1 MWYNHIPM
9 DEKTSQPQPNP
20 VVFTVTIPWPE
31 VKAEYQNQLK
41 VLASQTELPGFRK
54 GMAPINL
61 VEEKADKKKLYGQ
74 VMEVVLPKAYKKEAE
89 SRKLVPFIQPRVK
102 PIQSQENQDWIFEIT
117 VITKPEVDLAD
128 LNEKLKSA
136 LAPSKIIAPD
146 KKEPTK
152 DEKLKT
158 AFDTLLDT
166 VKVDLPQVLIE
177 EEVNLR
183 LSQLID
189 QVQSIGMTMDQYL
202 AAKQLTPEKLRE
214 SYQKSAKE
222 MLTLNLAL
230 DKIAEKNQYTG
241 KDRTALAVDWLVS
254 H

>member
-1 MWYNHIPM
+1 MSEN
-9 DEKTSQPQPNP
+9 TSSQSNTI
-20 VVFTVTIPWPE
+20 VFTVTIPWPE
-31 VKAEYQNQLK
+31 VKEEYQNQLK
-41 VLASQTELPGFRK
+41 LLASETELPGFRK

-74 VMEVVLPKAYKKEAE
+74 VIEVVLPKAYKKEAE
-89 SRKLVPFIQPRVK
+89 QRKLVPFIQPRVK

-117 VITKPEVDLAD
+117 VITKPEVDIAD
-128 LNEKLKSA
+128 LEEKLKSA
-136 LAPSKIIAPD
+136 LAPSKIITPD
-146 KKEPTK
+146 KKEATK
-152 DEKLKT
+152 DEKLKI

-166 VKVDLPQVLIE
+166 VKVDLPQILVE

-183 LSQLID
+183 LSQLVD

-202 AAKQLTPEKLRE
+202 SAKQLTPEKIRE
-214 SYQKSAKE
+214 SYQKTAKE

-230 DKIAEKNQYTG
+230 DKIAEKNQYAG
-241 KDRTALAVDWLVS
+241 KDRTARAVDWLVS

>member
-1 MWYNHIPM
+1 MSENSQ
-9 DEKTSQPQPNP
+9 SQPNTT
-20 VVFTVTIPWPE
+20 VFTINIPWTE
-31 VKAEYQNQLK
+31 VTLEYQNQLK
-41 VLASQTELPGFRK
+41 ILASQAELPGFRK
-54 GMAPINL
+54 GMAPVNL

-74 VMEVVLPKAYKKEAE
+74 VIEVVLPKAYKKEAE

-102 PIQSQENQDWIFEIT
+102 PIQAQENQDWIFEIT
-117 VITKPEVDLAD
+117 VITKPEVDLAN
-128 LNEKLKSA
+128 LEEKLKSA
-136 LAPSKIIAPD
+136 LAPTKIIAPD

-166 VKVDLPQVLIE
+166 VKVDLPQVLVE

-214 SYQKSAKE
+214 SYHKSAKE
-222 MLTLNLAL
+222 MLTINITL
-230 DKIAEKNQYTG
+230 DKIAEKNEYTG
-241 KDRTALAVDWLVS
+241 KDRIARAVDWLVS

>member
-1 MWYNHIPM
+1 MSENQG
-9 DEKTSQPQPNP
+9 QPQPNTI
-20 VVFTVTIPWPE
+20 VFTVTIPWPE

-41 VLASQTELPGFRK
+41 ILASQAELPGFRK

-61 VEEKADKKKLYGQ
+61 LEEKADKKKLYGQ
-74 VMEVVLPKAYKKEAE
+74 VIEVVLPKAYKKEAE
-89 SRKLVPFIQPRVK
+89 TRKLVPFIQPRVR
-102 PIQSQENQDWIFEIT
+102 PVQAQENQDWQFEIT
-117 VITKPEVDLAD
+117 VITKPEVNLSDLE
-128 LNEKLKSA
+128 EKLKSA
-136 LAPSKIIAPD
+136 LAPLKIITPD

-152 DEKLKT
+152 DEKLKI

-166 VKVDLPQVLIE
+166 VKVELPQVLVE

-183 LSQLID
+183 LSQLVD
-189 QVQSIGMTMDQYL
+189 QVQSIGMTMEQYL
-202 AAKQLTPEKLRE
+202 SAKQLTPEKLRE
-214 SYQKSAKE
+214 SYQKTAKE
-222 MLTLNLAL
+222 MLVLNLAL

>member
-1 MWYNHIPM
+1 MPEN
-9 DEKTSQPQPNP
+9 TQVQPNTII
-20 VVFTVTIPWPE
+20 FTVTIPWTE
-31 VKAEYQNQLK
+31 VKEEYQNQLK
-41 VLASQTELPGFRK
+41 SLASQTELPGFRK
-54 GMAPINL
+54 GMAPINM
-61 VEEKADKKKLYGQ
+61 VEEKADKKKLFGQ
-74 VMEVVLPKAYKKEAE
+74 VIEIVLPKAYKKEAE
-89 SRKLVPFIQPRVK
+89 QRKLVPFIQPRVK

-117 VITKPEVDLAD
+117 VIAKPAVDLAD
-128 LNEKLKSA
+128 LEEKLKSA

-166 VKVDLPQVLIE
+166 VKVDLPQILVE

-202 AAKQLTPEKLRE
+202 AAKQLNPEKLRE
-214 SYQKSAKE
+214 SYQKSAIE

-241 KDRTALAVDWLVS
+241 KDRTARAVDWLAS